1 MFIGKY
7 SHSFDAKGRLI
18 VPSKFREEIGERKL
32 VVSPWW
38 EEDLTVFPEDEFKAY
53 IDSLSGLQGSPE
65 KIRRIK
71 RFLLSNAEECK
82 LDTQGRILIG
92 KDLRKFAKL
101 EKDVVIT
108 GNMQYFEV
116 WNPDTWSKVEE
127 KLNNADEM
135 RDELESLK
143 MMF

>member
-18 VPSKFREEIGERKL
+18 VPSKFREEIGGRKL
-32 VVSPWW
+32 VVAPWW
-38 EEDLTVFPEDEFKAY
+38 EEDLTVFPEDEFQAY
-53 IDSLSGLQGSPE
+53 IESLNGLQGSPE